1 MKKVLFAA
9 AALVLVA
16 VSCTEKKSSPLE
28 KKVNEYALVEIKT
41 PSLEGIT
48 DNGKEV
54 LNLYRFAADE
64 ADRIYWDQAFGDKA
78 AMEALENPA
87 ARAFAM
93 IQYGP
98 WDRIDGKSFVE
109 GYGDRPAGANFYP
122 ADMTAE
128 EFADWDEPL
137 KNSPYTLVRRDSE
150 GKLSAVW
157 YHDEYKEE
165 IGRIASY
172 LTAAANY
179 TIKPSVR
186 EYLLAKIAAL
196 QTDEYYESDKLWL
209 SMDDSK
215 MDLIIGPQETEDDRL
230 NGVKTS
236 YEAYVLLKDLE
247 LTASIDNFTSL
258 IPELQASLPCDEA
271 YKAFSPGSASSIYAY
286 DAVYCAGSA
295 NAGVKKIAVNLPYD
309 LRVQQEMGTRTA
321 LLNNVIN
328 AKYAKIILPAG
339 RLLLA
344 GEQTKYL
351 DHLAF
356 FWNTAM
362 REVAH
367 GIGVKETVNGRGTV
381 LEALG
386 DEALTMEELKGDA
399 LGLYLDLQ
407 LIASGQMDPLL
418 TREDAITTYVVTL
431 IRSSRFGEA
440 NALGSANII
449 LYNYLKEQG
458 GFSIDRNGHYAV
470 DFDKAERAITD
481 IASRVLT
488 LQATGDR
495 AAALKLVTDYGT
507 TSESL
512 SQSFA
517 GLRQARIPMDV
528 RFQFVW

>member
-1 MKKVLFAA
+1 MKKIFVSVLCALALTACGGNRDAA
-9 AALVLVA
+9 QEMLDDYADIQIG
-16 VSCTEKKSSPLE
+16 SSFF
-28 KKVNEYALVEIKT
+28 
-41 PSLEGIT
+41 EGIS
-48 DNGKEV
+48 DNGREV
-54 LNLYRFAADE
+54 LNYFKLASVAAD
-64 ADRIYWDQAFGDKA
+64 DIYWKQNFGDKKQMTSLSNHAQKELA
-78 AMEALENPA
+78 AVN
-87 ARAFAM
+87 
-93 IQYGP
+93 YGP
-98 WDRIDGKSFVE
+98 WNRIDGQSFVD
-109 GYGDRPAGANFYP
+109 GWGVRPLGANFYP

>member
-1 MKKVLFAA
+1 MKRILVSVLCVVALSACGGNRDAA
-9 AALVLVA
+9 QEMLDDYADIQIG
-16 VSCTEKKSSPLE
+16 SSFF
-28 KKVNEYALVEIKT
+28 
-41 PSLEGIT
+41 EGIS
-48 DNGKEV
+48 DNGREV
-54 LNLYRFAADE
+54 LNYFKQASVAAD
-64 ADRIYWDQAFGDKA
+64 DIYWKQNFGDKKLLA
-78 AMEALENPA
+78 VLP
-87 ARAFAM
+87 RAQKDLASVN
-93 IQYGP
+93 YGP
-98 WDRIDGKSFVE
+98 WNRIDGQSFVTGWNE
-109 GYGDRPAGANFYP
+109 RPLGANFYP

-128 EFADWDEPL
+128 EFAAWDEPL
-137 KNSPYTLVRRDSE
+137 KNSPYTLVRRDAD
-150 GKLSAVW
+150 GKLTAVW
-157 YHDEYKEE
+157 FHDEYKEE
-165 IGRIASY
+165 IGRISSY

-230 NGVKTS
+230 YGVKAS

-247 LTASIDNFTSL
+247 LTASIDNYTSL
-258 IPELQASLPCDEA
+258 IPSLQANLPCADE
-271 YKAFSPGSASSIYAY
+271 YKVFTPGEASTIYAY
-286 DAVYCAGSA
+286 DAVFCVGSA

-309 LRVQQEMGTRTA
+309 LRVQEEMGTRTA

-328 AKYAKIILPAG
+328 SKYSKIILPAG

-344 GEQTKYL
+344 DEQTKYL

-407 LIASGQMDPLL
+407 LIAAGQMDPLL
-418 TREDAITTYVVTL
+418 TREDAISTYVVGL

-449 LYNYLKEQG
+449 LYNFMKERG
-458 GFSIDRNGHYAV
+458 AFGIDRNGRYLV
-470 DFDKAERAITD
+470 DFDKAEAAVTEMGT
-481 IASRVLT
+481 RVLGI
-488 LQATGDR
+488 QATGDR
-495 AAALKLVTDYGT
+495 DAAHKLVADYGT
-507 TSESL
+507 ASESL

-517 GLRQARIPMDV
+517 ALRQARIPMDV